1 MPCIVS
7 AFPQGCRIS
16 GVFPFLVFITVPGGR
31 KRCFQKG
38 CIFMLF
44 AKDFRSVARDR
55 LRGCFWAVLLVTLVA
70 SLLGGGVANFNA
82 GVRVNFNFT
91 TEVRTEYESLQAM
104 LASLFSDSRLM
115 ALAGFL
121 GCYSVAVFLI
131 GGAVSVGLCRYNLL
145 LLGRQERSLRTLW
158 TGFSSFGKALGVVFL
173 SYLYTCFWMVLF
185 IIPGIIASYRYS
197 MALFVLAEDPSIGI
211 NEAITV
217 SKQMMKGNKWR
228 LFCLGFSFIGWS
240 MLASLPAAAVSFAH
254 TLHEITGYGQSVF
267 SLPST
272 EWIGLFVLG
281 ILLSMFASLCV
292 SVYQNASVTAFY
304 LDVSGQRHRIDGTA
318 EPAQ

>member
-1 MPCIVS
+1 
-7 AFPQGCRIS
+7 
-16 GVFPFLVFITVPGGR
+16 
-31 KRCFQKG
+31 
-38 CIFMLF
+38 MLF

-70 SLLGGGVANFNA
+70 WLLGGSVSTFGA
-82 GVRVNFNFT
+82 GVGIDFNFT
-91 TEVRTEYESLQAM
+91 TEIGTELESSQAM
-104 LASLFSDSRLM
+104 PASLFSDSRFT
-115 ALAGFL
+115 ALAGLL

-131 GGAVSVGLCRYNLL
+131 GGAVSVGLCRYHLL
-145 LLGRQERSLRTLW
+145 LLDRQERSLRTLW

-173 SYLYTCFWMVLF
+173 RGLYTFLWTLLF
-185 IIPGIIASYRYS
+185 IIPGISASYRYS

-240 MLASLPAAAVSFAH
+240 LLASLPLMGFAFA
-254 TLHEITGYGQSVF
+254 LSNSMLSGYSLSVF
-267 SLPST
+267 ALSSGA
-272 EWIGLFVLG
+272 WVGLFAACM
-281 ILLSMFASLCV
+281 LLFMFAILCV